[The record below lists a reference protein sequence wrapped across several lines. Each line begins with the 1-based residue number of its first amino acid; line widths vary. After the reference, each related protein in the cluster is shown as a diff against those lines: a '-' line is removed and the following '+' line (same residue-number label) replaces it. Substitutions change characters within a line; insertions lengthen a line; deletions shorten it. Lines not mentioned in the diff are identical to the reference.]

1 MRTLLEGGSGRRGR
15 AAAFDLL
22 HCVGNLVMRK
32 EVKQKISK
40 TGTPCNATATAVLEK
55 ISVKGL

>member
-1 MRTLLEGGSGRRGR
+1 MRTLLEGGSGRRG

-55 ISVKGL
+55 ILVKGL